1 MRKIAVITGTRAEYG
16 LSRTI
21 FEAIQ
26 DHPGLS
32 LDVIVT
38 GMHLMEEFGHSVDLI
53 EKDGFGISYRTD
65 VVQKSD
71 TGYDMAVALGE
82 NIINIVAILKKLKP
96 NIFLTLTD
104 LGHTLA
110 GAIAAAHL
118 NIPVAHVHG
127 GDISGS
133 IDETLRHATTKLS
146 HIHFPASR
154 LSAER
159 IRNMGEES
167 WRIFMVGAPGVDE
180 IRKSK
185 LTEKEILFS
194 RYEIGSDEDYL
205 LIVQHPVTTEE
216 DVREQ
221 IRETISA
228 IKTLGKRSII
238 IYPNTHAGG
247 RAIIEEYETLQS
259 NDAFSIHK
267 TVPRADYLSLLNY
280 TNCLIGNSSS
290 GIIEAPYFRTPAVNI
305 GNRQKNRERAGNTI
319 DVPHTREAI
328 VTAVE
333 KSLSVQFVASLKDIQ
348 SPYGEGYAGEKIASV
363 LAEIDINQK
372 LLNKTLDF
380 PS

>member
-26 DHPGLS
+26 DHPELS

-53 EKDGFGISYRTD
+53 EKDGFGITYRTD
-65 VVQKSD
+65 VVQKGDS
-71 TGYDMAVALGE
+71 GYDMAVTLGE
-82 NIINIVAILKKLKP
+82 NIIEIASILKKSKP
-96 NIFLTLTD
+96 DIFLTLTD

-110 GAIAAAHL
+110 GAIAASHL

-133 IDETLRHATTKLS
+133 IDETIRHATTKLS

-154 LSAER
+154 LSAQR

-180 IRKSK
+180 IRKSE
-185 LTEKEILFS
+185 LPEKKALFR
-194 RYEIGSDEDYL
+194 RYGIGCDEAYL
-205 LIVQHPVTTEE
+205 LIVQHSVTTEE
-216 DVREQ
+216 DVRKQ

-228 IKTLGKRSII
+228 IKTLGQRSII
-238 IYPNTHAGG
+238 IYPNVDSGG
-247 RAIIEEYETLQS
+247 RVIIEEYKTLKS
-259 NDAFSIHK
+259 DDKFLVYK
-267 TVPRADYLSLLNY
+267 TVPRVDYLTLLKFAK
-280 TNCLIGNSSS
+280 CLIGNSSS
-290 GIIEAPYFRTPAVNI
+290 GIIEAPYFQTPVVNI
-305 GNRQKNRERAGNTI
+305 GNRQRNRERAGNII
-319 DVPHTREAI
+319 DVPYNRKAI
-328 VTAVE
+328 AAAVE
-333 KSLSVQFVASLKDIQ
+333 KARSHQFVASLKNIR
-348 SPYGEGYAGEKIASV
+348 SPYGDGYAGDKIASV
-363 LAEIDINQK
+363 LADIDINPK
-372 LLNKTLDF
+372 LLNKILDY